1 MGRAPHHATS
11 RAAAALAGLLVA
23 ALAVLTPSLLGAA
36 GPATVGLAVVAL
48 AVAVLV
54 DLGDRGALLAASF
67 AGSGPPAHD
76 DAPRVLSGRPT
87 DPTHHPLR
95 PRAPG
100 SV

>member
-11 RAAAALAGLLVA
+11 RAAAALAGLVA